1 MTMTLTK
8 TENRMAQ
15 ADTAREAA
23 ARARF
28 VAAAWAGKPAEE
40 LVNLAHTV
48 GLPTAD
54 ADKLAAD
61 VAAAKA
67 HADAAER
74 LELLRR
80 GAAEAERELEQ
91 VTATQ
96 REVIAEAEA
105 RIDAAAEALE
115 VARRAAQSAEDS
127 ARRVVDADALGLVP
141 DNALPQACVAIM
153 EAQQAEA
160 EKLEW
165 HKRWTAGKEQ
175 AAGLRNRVAGLRR
188 KAEGM
193 KYHGGHELT
202 DTGETRDWR
211 WYEARAKE
219 AEAELS
225 HVEKEIEAA
234 KKAAGIA

>member
-1 MTMTLTK
+1 MTDFAE
-8 TENRMAQ
+8 TESVGA
-15 ADTAREAA
+15 AA
-23 ARARF
+23 ARRLF
-28 VAAAWAGKPAEE
+28 VEQAWGGKAAPEVLAD
-40 LVNLAHTV
+40 LAHAAGMTA
-48 GLPTAD
+48 AD

-61 VAAAKA
+61 VATAKA
-67 HADAAER
+67 HV
-74 LELLRR
+74 
-80 GAAEAERELEQ
+80 GAAGRCEALARDVREAERELERVREQ
-91 VTATQ
+91 ES
-96 REVIAEAEA
+96 EVIDAAEA
-105 RIDAAAEALE
+105 RIDAAAVAVN
-115 VARRAAQSAEDS
+115 VARRAAEAAEHA
-127 ARRVVDADALGLVP
+127 ARRVLDAHGRGLVP